1 MNENDKPWS
10 ASEVPLATV
19 PTPATS
25 GGESD
30 RTIQVF
36 QVEETLERHLVVCFG
51 IALAVLILVPVAA
64 VRNTRHAV
72 ASSDWVNHTHAVIL
86 EVDSVLSS
94 LHAAEAVHRTFLLTG
109 TPQDQQAYRTAFAE
123 MAEHLQVAKVLTA
136 DDRRQQKRL
145 AELEALIARRVDFA
159 KAIIQARDEKGPE
172 AARQLLAS
180 DTSLTS
186 LREIRDG
193 VSKLKQ
199 EENELLQQ
207 RDRASYR
214 QARITRWIV
223 FTGVGINF
231 ALLGLTFWL
240 VRLDLA
246 VRRQAAAALQ
256 EANDF
261 LEIKVRQRT
270 AELVK
275 ANEELELEN
284 LRRLWS
290 HSATQHLLRYS
301 DLIINSIGEGV
312 CVVSRRGHIVRLNAA
327 AARLAGWESKELT
340 GKNLSAILRRPWDE
354 DPIHEAMKA
363 GRALEGSEGILWR
376 KDGSPRPVRYYS
388 HPMWDN
394 GKVVASVVI
403 FIDLSKPT
411 QG

>member
-1 MNENDKPWS
+1 MNENEKPWS
-10 ASEVPLATV
+10 ASEVPVSPV
-19 PTPATS
+19 PTPALP
-25 GGESD
+25 GREPD
-30 RTIQVF
+30 PTIKVF
-36 QVEETLERHLVVCFG
+36 LVKETIERQLLVCFG
-51 IALAVLILVPVAA
+51 IVLAVLVFVLVAA
-64 VRNTRHAV
+64 VRNTLHAL

-86 EVDSVLSS
+86 EVDAILSS
-94 LHAAEAVHRTFLLTG
+94 LHAAEAAHRTFLLTG
-109 TPQDQQAYRTAFAE
+109 TPQDQQSYHTAFAE

-136 DDRRQQKRL
+136 NDNRQQKRL
-145 AELEALIARRVDFA
+145 AELEALIARRADFA

-172 AARQLLAS
+172 AARHLLAN
-180 DTSLTS
+180 DTSQTS
-186 LREIRDG
+186 LQDIRDA

-207 RDRASYR
+207 RDRDSYR

-223 FTGVGINF
+223 FSGVGINF

-240 VRLDLA
+240 VRMDLA

-261 LEIKVRQRT
+261 LEIKVQQRT

-340 GKNLSAILRRPWDE
+340 GKNLSVILRRPWEE

-376 KDGSPRPVRYYS
+376 KDGSPLPVRY
-388 HPMWDN
+388 
-394 GKVVASVVI
+394 
-403 FIDLSKPT
+403 
-411 QG
+411 